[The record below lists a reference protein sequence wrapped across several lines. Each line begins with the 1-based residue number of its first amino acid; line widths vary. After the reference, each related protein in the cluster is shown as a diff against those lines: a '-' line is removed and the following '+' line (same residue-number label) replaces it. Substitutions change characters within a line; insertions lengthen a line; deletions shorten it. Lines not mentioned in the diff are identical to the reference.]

1 MDLYQDLGELVQS
14 YLSPDEADLVAKA
27 FVVAR
32 DAHEGQFRSS
42 GEPYI
47 THPVAVTRILAHMH
61 LDYETL
67 CAALLHDVI
76 EDTPLTKDDLAETF
90 GSIIADL
97 VEGVSKLDK
106 IHFNT
111 KQEAQAENFRK
122 MIMAMVQ
129 DIRVILIK
137 LADRTHNM
145 RTLDSLRPDKR
156 RRIATETLEIYAPIA
171 HRLGIHDIKNE
182 LENLGFKAMYP
193 MRYRALGAAVKS
205 ARGHRKDVI
214 EKIGNEIRKRIGESD
229 IQCIVKGREKHLYS
243 IYKKMKN
250 KELMFNDVMDIYA
263 FRIIVEDVDTCYRTF
278 GIMHNL
284 FKPIE
289 GRFKDYI
296 AIPRINGYQ
305 SLHTSLI
312 GPHGIPLEIQIRT
325 HDMELAADK
334 GIAAHWVYK
343 APEDDEEAT
352 EKSAKEL
359 AKEQKKVVKINP
371 KVNKDA
377 ENTPVDK
384 EKETWSFKAGDGSTT
399 AQVRAQRWMNSLVE
413 LQQSAG
419 NSFEFIENVKSDLF
433 PEEIYLFTP
442 KGRIIELPKGAT
454 PVDFAFALH
463 TDIGFTCVGA
473 TVNNK
478 PMPLNQPLE
487 SGQTVYIVT
496 SKGARPNANWLNF
509 VITPRARLRIRNY
522 LKNLKGE
529 ESVDLGKRLL
539 KVALGDVELNDI
551 PEENIAAVLDETK
564 LQTVHQL
571 LAEIGLGNLMSIV
584 VARKLL
590 KRDDSV
596 ASHGESYLDK
606 KISIRG
612 AEGMLVTFA
621 KCCRPIPGDSI
632 IGHVSPGKGIVVH
645 IDNCHNVRDAVTEP
659 SKYFDVSWDN
669 SPNEEFACA
678 LRLELHNV
686 HGALARVTTAI
697 SKMGSNIQSLYSEE
711 KDDYIYNVD
720 LVLTV
725 TDRIHLAQ
733 VIKKVRLIEDVQ
745 KVERYKR

>member
-1 MDLYQDLGELVQS
+1 MDLYQDLGELVRS
-14 YLSPDEADLVAKA
+14 YVSPEEAELVEKA

-76 EDTPLTKDDLAETF
+76 EDTDTTKDDLAETF
-90 GSIIADL
+90 GSVIADL

-171 HRLGIHDIKNE
+171 HRLGIHDTKNE

-214 EKIGNEIRKRIGESD
+214 EKIGNEIRKRIGESN
-229 IQCIVKGREKHLYS
+229 IECIVKGREKHLYS

-263 FRIIVEDVDTCYRTF
+263 FRIIVKDLDTCYRTF
-278 GIMHNL
+278 GIVHNL
-284 FKPIE
+284 YKPIE

-334 GIAAHWVYK
+334 GIAAHWMYK
-343 APEDDEEAT
+343 TTDDDDEDGKAQSNISQFQKEAQLVAG
-352 EKSAKEL
+352 S
-359 AKEQKKVVKINP
+359 
-371 KVNKDA
+371 
-377 ENTPVDK
+377 K

-539 KVALGDVELNDI
+539 KVALGDVDLNDI
-551 PEENIAAVLDETK
+551 PEENIATVLNETK

-590 KRDDSV
+590 KRDD
-596 ASHGESYLDK
+596 AATAQGGESYLDK
-606 KISIRG
+606 KVSIRG

-645 IDNCHNVRDAVTEP
+645 IDNCHNVRDAATEP

-697 SKMGSNIQSLYSEE
+697 SKTGSNIQSLYSEE

-725 TDRIHLAQ
+725 TDRVHLAQ

-745 KVERYKR
+745 KVERHKK